1 MDSWFKQFLLAVFP
15 PRVAEAVY
23 GIVIDI
29 IVVFAKIGVFLSLPF
44 KAVQFW
50 IQSYRERCQK
60 KRID

>member
-1 MDSWFKQFLLAVFP
+1 MDSWFQRFLLAVFP

-29 IVVFAKIGVFLSLPF
+29 IVVFAKIGVLLSLPF

-60 KRID
+60 GKLG